1 MRAPD
6 FWWQPKPNFM
16 ARLLAPLGWAYG
28 AVTAQRMSRGGACAG
43 VPVFCVGNFVAGGAG
58 KTPTAIAIA
67 RRLQAHG
74 EKPVFLSRGYGGKA
88 GRGPVLVDATRH
100 TADDVGDEALLL
112 ARVAPTIVG
121 ADRIASAAL
130 AVKTVASVVILDD
143 GLQNPFLAQ
152 DLRLAVVDG
161 TAGIGNGLCI
171 PAGPLRAPLS
181 GQLASISAMLIV
193 GEGPATSNKAIRA
206 SKKPILTARFVAEE
220 DMASQLA
227 GKPVVAFAGIGL
239 PEKFKA
245 TVLDVGATI
254 AGWRSFPDHHVYSA
268 EELRR
273 LQSDAAQRLAAL
285 ITTEKDYVRIASLL
299 AALDPDLPQPLALP
313 GALIFDDTQAL
324 DDLLTKAL
332 HDARAKIQAV

>member
-1 MRAPD
+1 
-6 FWWQPKPNFM
+6 M

-28 AVTAQRMSRGGACAG
+28 AVTVQRMSRGGARTG

-67 RRLQAHG
+67 HRLQAQG
-74 EKPVFLSRGYGGKA
+74 EKPAFLSRGYGGKA
-88 GRGPVLVDATRH
+88 GPGPVLVDAARH
-100 TADDVGDEALLL
+100 TAEDVGDEALLL

-121 ADRIASAAL
+121 ADRVASAAL
-130 AVKTVASVVILDD
+130 AVKTGASVVILDD
-143 GLQNPFLAQ
+143 GLQNPSLAQ

-181 GQLASISAMLIV
+181 GQLASISAILIV
-193 GEGPATSNKAIRA
+193 GEGAATSNKAIRA

-285 ITTEKDYVRIASLL
+285 VTTEKDYVRIAPLL
-299 AALDPDLPQPLALP
+299 AALDPDLPRPLALP